1 MGNLIQLEQLAKK
14 RYFNRTELFSE
25 LESVYPKI
33 TDANFKVKLQEML
46 RNHQIARV
54 GRNAYCVCNDLRIYS
69 HEYSKLAAGIAQMID
84 ENHKYL
90 DFRVF
95 ELIQLNEFLNH
106 QIAHNTVFVAV
117 ESDLEDFVFDDLK
130 EKYGRQVLI
139 NPSVE
144 LYHQYLMGDMIV
156 VYKLCSETPKGK
168 QAFWHTDLEK
178 ILVDIVNDKIIK
190 STFSES
196 EYPQIFES
204 AFDRYVIDESQL
216 FRYAR
221 RRTSDKKIK
230 ELIQQK
236 TKIELRL
243 EQRK

>member
-25 LESVYPKI
+25 LESVYPEI
-33 TDANFKVKLQEML
+33 TDASFKVKLQEML
-46 RNHQIARV
+46 KTHQIARV
-54 GRNAYCVCNDLRIYS
+54 GRNAYCVCDDLRIYS
-69 HEYSKLAAGIAQMID
+69 HEYSGLAAGIAQMIE

-117 ESDLEDFVFDDLK
+117 ESGLEDFVFDDLK
-130 EKYGRQVLI
+130 EKFGRQVLI

-144 LYHQYLMGDMIV
+144 LYHQYLMDDMIV

-178 ILVDIVNDKIIK
+178 MLVDILNDKIIK

-204 AFDRYVIDESQL
+204 AFDRYVIDESRM
-216 FRYAR
+216 FRYAK

-236 TKIELRL
+236 TRIKLRL
-243 EQRK
+243 EQEK